1 MKKLLPLVLMLAVP
15 LGLAADVILAPTFV
29 TAQDTNPAPAGTTF
43 APGPGGL
50 VGGLDSGLFS
60 IDVGPQAGTL
70 SVTIADCCF
79 QGNVFEVVVDGVS
92 IGVGDPSVATGS
104 SPPAPPSTLTAF
116 VSAGAHT
123 VGIWDITLSYIG
135 FDSPFGGFVGAI
147 YSPAG
152 LTVSIDFVPIPEP
165 ATLLLLG
172 TGLLAVGGAARR
184 KLKMKRKAT

>member
-1 MKKLLPLVLMLAVP
+1 MKRLLPLVLMLAVP
-15 LGLAADVILAPTFV
+15 LGLAADVILAPTSA
-29 TAQDTNPAPAGTTF
+29 TATDTTAAPAGTTF

-50 VGGLDSGLFS
+50 VGGITSGLFA
-60 IDVGPQAGTL
+60 IDVGSQAGTL
-70 SVTIADCCF
+70 FVTVADCCLS
-79 QGNVFEVVVDGVS
+79 GNVFEVVVDGVS
-92 IGVGDPSVATGS
+92 IGVGDPAVATGS
-104 SPPAPPSTLTAF
+104 SPPAPPSTLSAF

-135 FDSPFGGFVGAI
+135 FASPFGGFVGAV

-152 LTVSIDFVPIPEP
+152 LTVSIDFTPIPEP
-165 ATLLLLG
+165 ATLFLLG